1 MSPSCSAA
9 AGLSSFSSFSG
20 IVGGD
25 EFCVMPVLPG
35 ALRRMSVLGFNLVL
49 IALGFGRLAPL
60 VLRKFEIDPAR
71 AAPPSMTC
79 LSDRCGFLI
88 FLTMA
93 ARLHL

>member
-9 AGLSSFSSFSG
+9 AGLSSFSG

-25 EFCVMPVLPG
+25 EFRSMPVLPG